1 MTGSL
6 PVTPLF
12 VAEFFVTP
20 KATNST
26 CRSKFSGFDCAHI
39 PRQDGPVVWPKNQ
52 GDGTS
57 LEGQSQAPSRRLPNH
72 LIWAHSAQL
81 RRLHHSRASCPLG
94 PNPRADAT
102 LWGTSINSVKPVF
115 RAWEA
120 RSWSDKEPEVVTIE
134 DLVQQLVEREGSD
147 LHLGAGTPP
156 MIRIHG
162 RLIAAGDSILD
173 PDEVRKIVYSI
184 LDNEQ
189 VRKFEKDQE
198 LDMAFGISG
207 LGRFRTNVFFQR
219 GSVGAV
225 LRVIPNQIPEM
236 SSLGLPQDVCEG
248 LCLKKKGLVLITG
261 ATGSGKS
268 TTLASMIDSI
278 NQNRNDH
285 IVTIEDP
292 IEFVHRNRNC
302 LVTQREVENDTPSFS
317 SALRRVLRQDPDVI
331 MVGELRD
338 LDSISGALTIAET
351 GHLTFGTLHTNDA
364 VQSLNRLIDVFPPHQ
379 QQQIR
384 TQLSFVLEGIFCQQL
399 VTRSDGRGRVLA
411 CEVLLAT
418 PAVRALIRDDKV
430 HQIPSAIQ
438 TGGKLG
444 MKTMNQSLYE
454 LYRTRQIT
462 YEEAIS
468 RATDSDEL
476 KRIFQRQS

>member
-1 MTGSL
+1 M
-6 PVTPLF
+6 
-12 VAEFFVTP
+12 
-20 KATNST
+20 
-26 CRSKFSGFDCAHI
+26 
-39 PRQDGPVVWPKNQ
+39 
-52 GDGTS
+52 
-57 LEGQSQAPSRRLPNH
+57 
-72 LIWAHSAQL
+72 
-81 RRLHHSRASCPLG
+81 
-94 PNPRADAT
+94 
-102 LWGTSINSVKPVF
+102 
-115 RAWEA
+115 
-120 RSWSDKEPEVVTIE
+120 VTIE
-134 DLVQQLVEREGSD
+134 DLVQQLVERDGSD

-162 RLIAAGDSILD
+162 RLVAAGDSSLD

-189 VRKFEKDQE
+189 VRKFEKEQE

-236 SSLGLPQDVCEG
+236 ESLGLPDDVCEG

-278 NQNRNDH
+278 NKNRNDH

-302 LVTQREVENDTPSFS
+302 RVTQREVGNDTPSFS

-338 LDSISGALTIAET
+338 LESISGALTIAET

-364 VQSLNRLIDVFPPHQ
+364 VQSLNRMIDVFPPHQ

-384 TQLSFVLEGIFCQQL
+384 TQLSFVLEGVFCQQL
-399 VTRSDGRGRVLA
+399 VTRSDGRGRVLS
-411 CEVLLAT
+411 CEILLAT

-430 HQIPSAIQ
+430 HQILSTIQ
-438 TGGKLG
+438 TGGNLG
-444 MKTMNQSLYE
+444 MRTMNQSLYD

>member
-1 MTGSL
+1 M
-6 PVTPLF
+6 
-12 VAEFFVTP
+12 
-20 KATNST
+20 
-26 CRSKFSGFDCAHI
+26 I
-39 PRQDGPVVWPKNQ
+39 
-52 GDGTS
+52 
-57 LEGQSQAPSRRLPNH
+57 
-72 LIWAHSAQL
+72 
-81 RRLHHSRASCPLG
+81 
-94 PNPRADAT
+94 
-102 LWGTSINSVKPVF
+102 
-115 RAWEA
+115 
-120 RSWSDKEPEVVTIE
+120 TIE

-147 LHLGAGTPP
+147 LHLGAGAPP

-162 RLIAAGDSILD
+162 RLIAAGDAVLD
-173 PDEVRKIVYSI
+173 SDSVRQIVYSI

-189 VRKFEKDQE
+189 IRKFEKEQE

-207 LGRFRTNVFFQR
+207 LGRFRTNAYYQR

-225 LRVIPNQIPEM
+225 LRVIPNVIPEM
-236 SSLGLPQDVCEG
+236 ESLGLPLDVCEN
-248 LCLKKKGLVLITG
+248 LCMKKKGLVLVTG

-278 NQNRNDH
+278 NRNRNDH

-292 IEFVHRNRNC
+292 LEFVHRNKNC
-302 LVTQREVENDTPSFS
+302 RVTQREVGTDTPSFE

-338 LDSISGALTIAET
+338 LESISAAITIAET

-364 VQSLNRLIDVFPPHQ
+364 VQSLNRLIDVFPPYQ

-411 CEVLLAT
+411 SEVLLAT
-418 PAVRALIRDDKV
+418 PAIRALIRDDKG

-438 TGGKLG
+438 TNGRLG

-468 RATDSDEL
+468 RTTDPDEL
-476 KRIFQRQS
+476 KRVFQKQS

>member
-1 MTGSL
+1 M
-6 PVTPLF
+6 
-12 VAEFFVTP
+12 
-20 KATNST
+20 
-26 CRSKFSGFDCAHI
+26 
-39 PRQDGPVVWPKNQ
+39 
-52 GDGTS
+52 
-57 LEGQSQAPSRRLPNH
+57 
-72 LIWAHSAQL
+72 
-81 RRLHHSRASCPLG
+81 
-94 PNPRADAT
+94 
-102 LWGTSINSVKPVF
+102 
-115 RAWEA
+115 
-120 RSWSDKEPEVVTIE
+120 VTIE
-134 DLVQQLVEREGSD
+134 DLVQQLVERDGSD

-162 RLIAAGDSILD
+162 RLVAAGDSSLD

-189 VRKFEKDQE
+189 VRKFEKEQE

-236 SSLGLPQDVCEG
+236 ASLGLPEDVCEG

-278 NQNRNDH
+278 NKNRNDH

-302 LVTQREVENDTPSFS
+302 RVTQREVGNDTPSFS

-338 LDSISGALTIAET
+338 LESISGALTIAET

-364 VQSLNRLIDVFPPHQ
+364 VQSLNRMIDVFPPHQ

-384 TQLSFVLEGIFCQQL
+384 TQLSFVLEGVFCQQL
-399 VTRSDGRGRVLA
+399 VTRSDGRGRVLS
-411 CEVLLAT
+411 CEILLAT

-430 HQIPSAIQ
+430 HQILSTIQ
-438 TGGKLG
+438 TGGNLG
-444 MKTMNQSLYE
+444 MRTMNQSLYD

>member
-1 MTGSL
+1 M
-6 PVTPLF
+6 
-12 VAEFFVTP
+12 
-20 KATNST
+20 
-26 CRSKFSGFDCAHI
+26 
-39 PRQDGPVVWPKNQ
+39 
-52 GDGTS
+52 
-57 LEGQSQAPSRRLPNH
+57 RR
-72 LIWAHSAQL
+72 
-81 RRLHHSRASCPLG
+81 
-94 PNPRADAT
+94 
-102 LWGTSINSVKPVF
+102 
-115 RAWEA
+115 
-120 RSWSDKEPEVVTIE
+120 DKETQLVTIE
-134 DLVQQLVEREGSD
+134 DLVQQLVERDGSD

-162 RLIAAGDSILD
+162 RLVAAGDSSLD

-189 VRKFEKDQE
+189 VRMFEKEQE

-236 SSLGLPQDVCEG
+236 GSLGLPQDVCEG

-278 NQNRNDH
+278 NQSRNDH

-302 LVTQREVENDTPSFS
+302 RVTQREVGNDTPSFS

-338 LDSISGALTIAET
+338 LDSISAALTIAET

-364 VQSLNRLIDVFPPHQ
+364 VQSLNRMIDVFPPFQ

-384 TQLSFVLEGIFCQQL
+384 TQLSFVMEGILCQQL

-411 CEVLLAT
+411 SEILLAT
-418 PAVRALIRDDKV
+418 PAVRALIRDNKV

-438 TGGKLG
+438 TGGNLG
-444 MKTMNQSLYE
+444 MRTMNQSLYE

-462 YEEAIS
+462 YEESIS
-468 RATDSDEL
+468 RASDSDEL